1 MRQIFILSLISLT
14 WLGIPTVDGNHFLE
28 SGDVVTMIKSE
39 FPLTKH
45 DALTLDELNTLRRLI
60 ADGYIGNILK
70 GLEKF
75 IIAAGKVVAFIED
88 SIEKAW
94 DAITLVYTKV
104 SSFEGWGELAV
115 QTGNIIMD
123 VALRIEDGVTE
134 LAEGFID
141 FASDVGGAIS
151 DFFGKRRRRN
161 KDINNPLGHSG
172 NSLDFRYNTTNI
184 PQEETEFHMPSNTL
198 GPAADMN
205 ILVWN
210 RRLAQLASIKRNL
223 FHDGQRDTVY
233 EGKKYRMFKFGGYL
247 EYIIGNFLGKVISGF
262 FKWAKVAY
270 YACYLILSGIDAPI
284 FNKAA
289 IEDSIH
295 EALYANSME
304 VGCVVAIPDSYCIIG
319 PVKDR
324 HDNMFYEPGKPA
336 SKCHYGSNSSLC
348 TPPPSYFFALRD
360 KYEGRLRPKI
370 SKFEI
375 VDGFNASDN
384 STVDE
389 FSVEWP
395 DDDDASF
402 GFSPLFF
409 VILFLISIIF
419 GLNN

>member
-14 WLGIPTVDGNHFLE
+14 WLGIPTVDGNHFLK

-60 ADGYIGNILK
+60 ADGYIKDILK
-70 GLEKF
+70 GLESF
-75 IIAAGKVVAFIED
+75 IIAAGKVIGFFKNAAREAWGAIKKIYQTFE
-88 SIEKAW
+88 SI
-94 DAITLVYTKV
+94 
-104 SSFEGWGELAV
+104 EGWGNLAV
-115 QTGNIIMD
+115 HTGNIIM
-123 VALRIEDGVTE
+123 
-134 LAEGFID
+134 D

-151 DFFGKRRRRN
+151 DLFGKRRRRN
-161 KDINNPLGHSG
+161 KDINTPLGHSG

-184 PQEETEFHMPSNTL
+184 PKEETVFRMPRKTL

-210 RRLAQLASIKRNL
+210 RRLSQLASIKRNL
-223 FHDGQRDTVY
+223 FHDGQRDTIY

-247 EYIIGNFLGKVISGF
+247 EYIIGNFLGKVISEF
-262 FKWAKVAY
+262 FKWAKVGY

-284 FNKAA
+284 FDKAA

-324 HDNMFYEPGKPA
+324 SDNMFYEPGNPA

-395 DDDDASF
+395 ADDDTSF

-409 VILFLISIIF
+409 VILFLISIIC